1 MNDRSCATSRRNC
14 KHIVMKNADPP
25 FLSYNRLLVILRS
38 DHHSPASLVSYI
50 NLLFA
55 FGPDVQTLIANIP
68 SANDFPFV
76 SLFMQ
81 ESSDSLYATLD
92 WQKNCARV
100 LIKHYLNHVMSL
112 QILKEQCRYL
122 HLPIGN
128 IPADPTLFG
137 ADIFYA
143 RHLLKNNFVLWV
155 SETEK
160 PDLGGREADDN
171 R

>member
-1 MNDRSCATSRRNC
+1 M
-14 KHIVMKNADPP
+14 
-25 FLSYNRLLVILRS
+25 LVIQSTIGKISKISTLFIRK
-38 DHHSPASLVSYI
+38 PLC
-50 NLLFA
+50 LLTCIRF
-55 FGPDVQTLIANIP
+55 FNTDIQFLTDNIP
-68 SANDFPFV
+68 SVNNFPFM

-81 ESSDSLYATLD
+81 ETSQSLFATLD
-92 WQKNCARV
+92 WQKSCARV
-100 LIKHYLNHVMSL
+100 LIKHYLDHVVSL
-112 QILKEQCRYL
+112 HVLKEQCRYL

-143 RHLLKNNFVLWV
+143 RHLIKNNFVLWI

>member
-1 MNDRSCATSRRNC
+1 MYFCFQ
-14 KHIVMKNADPP
+14 IYQ
-25 FLSYNRLLVILRS
+25 FLERFFIS
-38 DHHSPASLVSYI
+38 DI
-50 NLLFA
+50 
-55 FGPDVQTLIANIP
+55 DILIANMSSI
-68 SANDFPFV
+68 SDFPYV
-76 SLFMQ
+76 SLLVQ
-81 ESSDSLYATLD
+81 ESSDSLYNTLD
-92 WQKNCARV
+92 WQRSCARI
-100 LIKHYLNHVMSL
+100 LIKHYLNYVMSL

-128 IPADPTLFG
+128 MPTDPTLFG

-143 RHLLKNNFVLWV
+143 RHLLKHNFVLWI